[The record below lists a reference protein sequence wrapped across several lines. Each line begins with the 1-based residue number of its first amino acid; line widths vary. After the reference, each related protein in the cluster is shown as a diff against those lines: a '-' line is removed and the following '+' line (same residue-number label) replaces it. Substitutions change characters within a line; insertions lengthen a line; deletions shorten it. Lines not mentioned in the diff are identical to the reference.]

1 MSTLPGFHR
10 YTDPEGDTLDISP
23 ALADINGQETP
34 VAALTINIRTVSRIA
49 IHVPP
54 ADVEQVVAAMRAAVV
69 PPAASGVQPDTR
81 PASCACDGQTL
92 LEVHTPGGCRDEE
105 QREVRAYAAD
115 LEQKII
121 DMGGHQAAAGDL
133 AAHNA
138 RLRAELEQARRYR
151 TAWLSARERAVAH
164 SEGTLRVVKD
174 RETYQ
179 GWLKAA
185 QAELEQARAILS
197 HIWQVDA
204 LDRTTASGSDG
215 RDAENERLRTEN
227 ERMRHELEVMYGG
240 AFDSPPGGQA
250 EDGAQQK

>member
-34 VAALTINIRTVSRIA
+34 VAALAINIRTVSRIA

-69 PPAASGVQPDTR
+69 LPAVSGVQPDTG
-81 PASCACDGQTL
+81 PAMCACDGQTL
-92 LEVHTPGGCRDEE
+92 LQVHTLTGCYDVAPAHEIPLGHSTPSHRVLGWCSHCPGRSLAEE
-105 QREVRAYAAD
+105 VGA
-115 LEQKII
+115 
-121 DMGGHQAAAGDL
+121 
-133 AAHNA
+133 
-138 RLRAELEQARRYR
+138 
-151 TAWLSARERAVAH
+151 
-164 SEGTLRVVKD
+164 
-174 RETYQ
+174 
-179 GWLKAA
+179 
-185 QAELEQARAILS
+185 
-197 HIWQVDA
+197 WQVDA
-204 LDRTTASGSDG
+204 LDRTTTTGPTGDG
-215 RDAENERLRTEN
+215 RDVENERLRTEN